1 MPDAS
6 CCSSCNTGPRPRTD
20 VSAISA
26 AAWQLCPVPGRQ
38 WDACTQAAAPPCCV
52 GTLEAQRSSAH
63 CSHLHDRLQRSG
75 DLLLQLRASFLGA
88 GRADGRA
95 SHTRGEGASE
105 TQQLLCGQRCCG
117 VWAPGVSRQGAAG
130 TASAGPPQR
139 SVQAGVCIVTGS
151 GHRCRSPP
159 ARVISGGG
167 RGEGAAPVP
176 ASWPPAPPGAARMP
190 TSCSARCAS
199 CWVGSSPAAS
209 VTTEAAGLAGP
220 ASGGGGEGEGAGHGR
235 GSGSVAARGGL
246 LVACCGAA
254 RTAAGAG
261 RVRAA
266 PATQAGA
273 VVRRHPAQDA
283 GWCRGGH
290 LCPCWQQAGRRP
302 GPGWRPPPARRP
314 AGSPSPAHHTAT
326 TGALSSALAATAVG
340 GAGVHW

>member
-220 ASGGGGEGEGAGHGR
+220 ASGGGGKGR
-235 GSGSVAARGGL
+235 GQVTEGGQDQLRREVGCWWHAVEPLAQPQGLAGCERHPLPKLALWSGGTR
-246 LVACCGAA
+246 
-254 RTAAGAG
+254 RKMQAGAG
-261 RVRAA
+261 GGTCV
-266 PATQAGA
+266 PAGSRQAGA
-273 VVRRHPAQDA
+273 QALGGGLRQRDGQPVHRHLRTTQPPQ
-283 GWCRGGH
+283 GH
-290 LCPCWQQAGRRP
+290 
-302 GPGWRPPPARRP
+302 
-314 AGSPSPAHHTAT
+314 
-326 TGALSSALAATAVG
+326 
-340 GAGVHW
+340 